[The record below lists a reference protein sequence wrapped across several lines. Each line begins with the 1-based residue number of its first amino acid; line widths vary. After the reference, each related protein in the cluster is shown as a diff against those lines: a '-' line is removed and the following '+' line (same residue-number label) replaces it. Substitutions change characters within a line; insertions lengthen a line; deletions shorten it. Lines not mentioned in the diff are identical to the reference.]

1 MRRRWVF
8 AAIFAT
14 VLTTPACGGEGDIE
28 ALYEAGTQLHK
39 KGLSAKAIEKYHAA
53 YDRRGAS
60 YQDIG
65 QTNRA
70 FADYNEAI
78 RLENPRTRCFAT
90 TGVTSTT
97 RSGGMSGPL
106 RTSTRPSGSTRS

>member
-78 RLENPRTRCFAT
+78 RLEPTNALFRNDRGDLYNTLGRYEWA
-90 TGVTSTT
+90 
-97 RSGGMSGPL
+97 L
-106 RTSTRPSGSTRS
+106 